1 MHKDHRP
8 ACHAFRLE
16 KVKGLPRARAV
27 FDPLLRPRT
36 QTFAKGFGLL
46 LPTGRIGICT
56 LDMGCVGIGIIQL
69 HGADPLNVNWTI
81 IPIVALGSQT
91 NSRRMHMTAS
101 TTDLKSM
108 LKDPSL
114 LETRAYIG
122 GKWVD
127 GEDGTFDVTNPSR
140 GDVVAKVA
148 NLSRA
153 QVAGA
158 IAQAEAAQ
166 KEWAKWTGKERAAV
180 MRKWFDLMMANQDD
194 LGMILTAEQGKP
206 LAEAKGE
213 IAYGA
218 SFIEFFGEQAKRIY
232 GETIPGHQRD
242 KRITVI
248 KQPIGVAASITPWN
262 FPNAMITRKAAPALA
277 AGCAFVA
284 RPAAETP
291 LSAIVMG
298 VLAERAGIPAGVFNV
313 VPSSSSSAIGKEFC
327 ENPAVRKLTF
337 TGSTEVGRILMKQ
350 AADQV
355 MKCSMELGGNAPFI
369 VFDDAD
375 LDAAV
380 EGAIL
385 CKFRNNG
392 QTCVCANRI
401 YVQAGVYDAFAA
413 KLVKAVE
420 KLKVGDG
427 FEEGVALG
435 PLINPAAGEKV
446 KEHIDDAKAK
456 GATIALGANGAMDG
470 NFLAPTIMTGVT
482 QDMKVAQEET
492 FGPLAP
498 LFKFDTE
505 DDVIAMANDT
515 IFGLASYFYAKDLS
529 RVYKVAEALEYG
541 IVGVNTGLISTEV
554 APFGGVKQSGL
565 GREGS
570 HHGIE
575 DYLEMKYICMSV

>member
-1 MHKDHRP
+1 M
-8 ACHAFRLE
+8 
-16 KVKGLPRARAV
+16 
-27 FDPLLRPRT
+27 
-36 QTFAKGFGLL
+36 
-46 LPTGRIGICT
+46 
-56 LDMGCVGIGIIQL
+56 
-69 HGADPLNVNWTI
+69 AD
-81 IPIVALGSQT
+81 T
-91 NSRRMHMTAS
+91 N
-101 TTDLKSM
+101 LKSL

-114 LETRAYIG
+114 LAEQAYVNGAFTG
-122 GKWVD
+122 GAH
-127 GEDGTFDVTNPSR
+127 GTFEVTNPAR
-140 GDVVAKVA
+140 GDVIANVADM
-148 NLSRA
+148 SREE
-153 QVAGA
+153 VGSA
-158 IAQAEAAQ
+158 IDAAVAAQ
-166 KEWAKWTGKERAAV
+166 KDWARWTGKERAAV
-180 MRKWFDLMMANQDD
+180 LRKWFDLMMENAED
-194 LGMILTAEQGKP
+194 LAVILTAEQGKP
-206 LAEAKGE
+206 LAEARGE
-213 IAYGA
+213 ITYGA
-218 SFIEFFGEQAKRIY
+218 SFIEFFSEEAKRIY

-277 AGCAFVA
+277 AGCAFVG

-291 LSAIVMG
+291 LSATVMG
-298 VLAERAGIPAGVFNV
+298 VLAERAGIPAGVFNIV
-313 VPSSSSSAIGKEFC
+313 TSSRSSDVGKEFC
-327 ENPAVRKLTF
+327 ENPGIRKLTF
-337 TGSTEVGRILMKQ
+337 TGSTEVGRILLRQ

-380 EGAIL
+380 EGAIM

-401 YVQAGVYDAFAA
+401 YVQAGVYDAFAR
-413 KLVKAVE
+413 KLTE
-420 KLKVGDG
+420 KVSAMKIGDG
-427 FEEGVALG
+427 LEEGTQLG
-435 PLINPAAGEKV
+435 PLINADAIDKV
-446 KEHIDDAKAK
+446 QEHVADATAK
-456 GATIALGANGAMDG
+456 GAKVVIGGGEAMQG
-470 NFLAPTIMTGVT
+470 EGYFLPPTIITGVT
-482 QDMKVAQEET
+482 QDMMVSQDET

-498 LFKFDTE
+498 LFKFEDE

-541 IVGVNTGLISTEV
+541 IVGVNTGIISTEV

>member
-1 MHKDHRP
+1 MTD
-8 ACHAFRLE
+8 
-16 KVKGLPRARAV
+16 
-27 FDPLLRPRT
+27 
-36 QTFAKGFGLL
+36 AK
-46 LPTGRIGICT
+46 
-56 LDMGCVGIGIIQL
+56 
-69 HGADPLNVNWTI
+69 
-81 IPIVALGSQT
+81 
-91 NSRRMHMTAS
+91 
-101 TTDLKSM
+101 TDLKSL

-122 GKWVD
+122 GQWVD
-127 GEDGTFDVTNPSR
+127 GDDGTFDVTNPAR
-140 GDVVAKVA
+140 GDVIAQVAD
-148 NLSRA
+148 LSRA

-158 IAQAEAAQ
+158 IAQAEKAQ
-166 KEWAKWTGKERAAV
+166 KDWASWTGKERAAV
-180 MRKWFDLMMANQDD
+180 MRKWFDLMMENQDD
-194 LGMILTAEQGKP
+194 LGTILTAEQGKP

-218 SFIEFFGEQAKRIY
+218 SFIEFFGEEAKRVY
-232 GETIPGHQRD
+232 GEMIPGHQRD
-242 KRITVI
+242 KRIMVM

-277 AGCAFVA
+277 AGCSFVA

-313 VPSSSSSAIGKEFC
+313 LPSSSSSAVGKEFC

-337 TGSTEVGRILMKQ
+337 TGSTEVGRILLKQ

-380 EGAIL
+380 EGAIM

-413 KLVKAVE
+413 KLKDRVSKM
-420 KLKVGDG
+420 KVGDG
-427 FEEGVALG
+427 LEEGTDLG
-435 PLINPAAGEKV
+435 PLINPEASDKV
-446 KEHIDDAKAK
+446 REHIKDAVD
-456 GATIALGANGAMDG
+456 NGAEIILGNAKDDMGG
-470 NFLAPTIMTGVT
+470 NFFGPTIVTGVT
-482 QDMKVAQEET
+482 QDMKVAKEET

-498 LFKFDTE
+498 LFKFDDV

-541 IVGVNTGLISTEV
+541 IVGVNTGIISTEL

-575 DYLEMKYICMSV
+575 DYLEMKYVCLSV